1 MKNITIIGATGA
13 LGSNITK
20 ELIKKGVQVKVVAR
34 DVEKAKSLL
43 PEKAEIVYGDVADKN
58 SLKDALIGTETIYL
72 NLNTTSWNENATF
85 YPEREGIIN
94 VVDVCKKLGVNHIM
108 QIVGID
114 SSHPEF
120 ATTGMIYKTNLIR
133 KPAMDHL
140 KNSGLKYTYFH
151 CSVFLDSFPT
161 FIQGEEFAIIGHH
174 QYPVFFT
181 NTIDLSNNIY
191 NAIGNEKAYNQSF
204 SIQGTEGISFPEAA
218 QRFVD
223 NYNPKIKVV
232 EYPLDIIQHIGLPS
246 KEDEDFMEHLLT
258 YVEQLKEEQV
268 SEPTWDLLGKP
279 QLSIED
285 FVKTL

>member
-13 LGSNITK
+13 LGSSITK

-34 DVEKAKSLL
+34 DVEKAQSLL
-43 PEKAEIVYGDVADKN
+43 PEKAKIVYGDVADKD
-58 SLKDALIGTETIYL
+58 SLREALTGTETVYL

-94 VVDVCKKLGVNHIM
+94 VVNISKELGVKHIM

-114 SSHPEF
+114 SSNPEF

-140 KNSGLKYTYFH
+140 KKSGLNYTYFH

-161 FIQGEEFAIIGHH
+161 FIQEEEFAIIGHH
-174 QYPVFFT
+174 QFPVFFT
-181 NTIDLSNNIY
+181 NTIDLSENIF
-191 NAIGNEKAYNQSF
+191 NAIDNEKAYNQSF
-204 SIQGTEGISFPEAA
+204 TIQGTEGISFPEVAK
-218 QRFVD
+218 RFL
-223 NYNPKIKVV
+223 NAYNPNIKVT
-232 EYPLDIIQHIGLPS
+232 EYPMDIIQHLGLPS

-268 SEPTWDLLGKP
+268 SESTWEVLGKP